1 MRKSF
6 VAKTNSVAKV
16 LSKGLGRITE
26 LTIVREKIYTPINA
40 LKVIPLAVKPLN
52 VSQWKVCK
60 WIISL
65 MLWTVSGLALAANS
79 LPETEAKRLAQ
90 QHYATQ
96 GEWAGKFR
104 IARFL
109 KTRFEVA
116 ETDAAKVHFQYE
128 WALLQDP
135 TRTGIDNRYFVYR
148 KVNNGWQVVE
158 MGQHQSGRF

>member
-1 MRKSF
+1 M
-6 VAKTNSVAKV
+6 
-16 LSKGLGRITE
+16 I
-26 LTIVREKIYTPINA
+26 EKIYMPINE
-40 LKVIPLAVKPLN
+40 LKVKQLKVKPLTDTQWR
-52 VSQWKVCK
+52 VSQWNVCK

-65 MLWTVSGLALAANS
+65 LLWTVSGVALAANS
-79 LPETEAKRLAQ
+79 LPEVEAKRLAQ

-116 ETDAAKVHFQYE
+116 EADTAKVHFQYE
-128 WALLQDP
+128 WAFLQDP

-148 KVNNGWQVVE
+148 KVNNGWHVVE

>member
-1 MRKSF
+1 MRKNF
-6 VAKTNSVAKV
+6 VAKTNSVDNVVTKSV
-16 LSKGLGRITE
+16 GRTKE
-26 LTIVREKIYTPINA
+26 MVFVAQNFYLPINKLRA
-40 LKVIPLAVKPLN
+40 HQLRANQLKA
-52 VSQWKVCK
+52 SRWMVCLLLF
-60 WIISL
+60 I
-65 MLWTVSGLALAANS
+65 VSGLALAANS
-79 LPETEAKRLAQ
+79 LPEAEAKRLAQ
-90 QHYATQ
+90 QHYTTQ

-116 ETDAAKVHFQYE
+116 EADAAKVHFQYE

-148 KVNNGWQVVE
+148 KVNNGWRVVE